1 MTNESP
7 ANGRDWSIQEVARL
21 AGTTSRTLR
30 HYGDIG
36 LLPATRVAGNG
47 YRYYDADAVVR
58 LQRILLLREL
68 GLGLASIAEVL
79 RGQLDDAAALLVH
92 LRWLEAERERVSHQ
106 IVSVRT
112 TIDKLNEGEQLMAEE
127 MLNGFDHTVY
137 REEVEA
143 RWGAQAYAAG
153 DEWWRSK
160 SVEEKA
166 AWQAEQAALAFD
178 WAAAA
183 TASAESRDAESGGAE
198 SRGAESNGAD
208 PRDAG
213 PAGARARAL
222 ARRQYEWLAS
232 VPGTPGYPQGPTK
245 EYFVGLAE
253 LYVAD
258 DRFGANYGGSE
269 GAAFVRAAMLAYAER
284 EL

>member
-7 ANGRDWSIQEVARL
+7 TSGRDWSIQEVARL

-79 RGQLDDAAALLVH
+79 RGQRDDAGALLAH
-92 LRWLEAERERVSHQ
+92 LRWLEAERERVSAQ
-106 IVSVRT
+106 IDSVRT
-112 TIDKLNEGEQLMAEE
+112 TIDKLNEGEQLMADE

-160 SVEEKA
+160 TVEEKA
-166 AWQAEQAALAFD
+166 AWQAEQAALASD

-183 TASAESRDAESGGAE
+183 TASAESRGADP
-198 SRGAESNGAD
+198 RGAES
-208 PRDAG
+208 RDAG
-213 PAGARARAL
+213 PAGSRAQAL

-232 VPGTPGYPQGPTK
+232 VPGTPGYPQGPTR

-253 LYVAD
+253 LYASD
-258 DRFGANYGGSE
+258 ERFGANYGGPE
-269 GAAFVRAAMLAYAER
+269 GADFVRAAMLAYADR

>member
-7 ANGRDWSIQEVARL
+7 TSGRDWSIQEVARL

-36 LLPATRVAGNG
+36 LLPATRVASNG

-79 RGQLDDAAALLVH
+79 RGQRDDAGALLAH
-92 LRWLEAERERVSHQ
+92 LRWLEAERERVSAQ
-106 IVSVRT
+106 IDSVRT

-160 SVEEKA
+160 TVEEKA
-166 AWQAEQAALAFD
+166 AWRAEQAALASD

-183 TASAESRDAESGGAE
+183 TASAESRGADP
-198 SRGAESNGAD
+198 RGAES
-208 PRDAG
+208 RDAG
-213 PAGARARAL
+213 PAGARAQAL

-232 VPGTPGYPQGPTK
+232 VPGTPGYPQGPTR

-253 LYVAD
+253 LYASD
-258 DRFGANYGGSE
+258 ERFGANYGGPE
-269 GAAFVRAAMLAYAER
+269 GAGFVRAAMLAYADR

>member
-7 ANGRDWSIQEVARL
+7 TSGRDWSIQEVARL

-79 RGQLDDAAALLVH
+79 RGQRDDAGALLAH
-92 LRWLEAERERVSHQ
+92 LRWLEAERERVSAQ
-106 IVSVRT
+106 IDSVRI

-127 MLNGFDHTVY
+127 MLNGFDHTAY
-137 REEVEA
+137 RDEVEA
-143 RWGAQAYAAG
+143 RWGARAYAAG

-160 SVEEKA
+160 TVEEKA
-166 AWQAEQAALAFD
+166 AWQAEQAALASD

-183 TASAESRDAESGGAE
+183 TASAESHGAE
-198 SRGAESNGAD
+198 SRDADSRGAN

-213 PAGARARAL
+213 PAGARAQEL

-232 VPGTPGYPQGPTK
+232 VPGTPGYPQGPTR

-253 LYVAD
+253 LYAAD
-258 DRFGANYGGSE
+258 ERFGANYGGPE
-269 GAAFVRAAMLAYAER
+269 GAHFVRAAMLAYADR